1 MHILCNRLHRRM
13 LLMGFT
19 ASLAMLLVIWSYSSW
34 AATASL
40 AISSSV
46 ANQNDTVTLIG
57 EGFDPNEIVSI
68 WITDPEY
75 RVYTVAEVK
84 ANEKGEFDYPYI
96 PDYLGAEFTPTG
108 KYTYSARGKSS
119 GREVHSNVRVNIGSA
134 PASSPG
140 VRVIVEP
147 GDDRQGSFFV
157 VRGAN
162 YGAEERLAI
171 WLRYPDHT
179 VENLGYIT
187 TDQNGAFE
195 YTLRIDGAP
204 IGRYAFTARSL
215 NTGLNGISEFNLRVN
230 DLTKANGAA
239 ELRIRPSSD
248 KQRSEIIFEGLR
260 FQAGEAVSI
269 WVTLPDFSTASLGD
283 IQVEEDGTFV
293 ASLYIS
299 EQVPVGRHTFTAF
312 GNTSKLRGVAD
323 FILNPGGVSK

>member
-1 MHILCNRLHRRM
+1 MHILCNRLRRRM

-19 ASLAMLLVIWSYSSW
+19 ALLAALLIAWSYSSR

-40 AISSSV
+40 TISSSV
-46 ANQNDTVTLIG
+46 ANQNDTMTLIG
-57 EGFDPNEIVSI
+57 EGFDPNETVTI

-84 ANEKGEFDYPYI
+84 ANEEGAFDYPYV

-108 KYTYSARGKSS
+108 KYTYSAMGKSS
-119 GREVHSNVRVNIGSA
+119 GREVHSSVQVNIGSA
-134 PASSPG
+134 PASSPS
-140 VRVIVEP
+140 VRVIVDP

-162 YGAEERLAI
+162 YAAEETLAI

-179 VENLGYIT
+179 VEDLGYIT

-215 NTGLNGISEFNLRVN
+215 NTGLNGIAEFNLRVN
-230 DLTKANGAA
+230 DLTRANGVA
-239 ELRIRPSSD
+239 ELSIRPSSD
-248 KQRSEIIFEGLR
+248 KQRSEIIFEGAG
-260 FQAGEAVSI
+260 FQAGEVVSI

-283 IQVEEDGTFV
+283 IRAEEDGTFA

-312 GNTSKLRGVAD
+312 GNTSKLRAVAD
-323 FILNPGGVSK
+323 FILNPGGVRK